1 MQLNSAT
8 FRLALMLCSILSI
21 FAGSIDFSQAD
32 TEVYE
37 HLTAPEVKS
46 MIEDNST
53 LLVNVLTNVEFDM
66 QHISG
71 SVNIPIVELETTDKL
86 PKDVD
91 SPLIF
96 YCMGMR

>member
-1 MQLNSAT
+1 MQWNPAI
-8 FRLALMLCSILSI
+8 FRLAFMLCSILSI
-21 FAGSIDFSQAD
+21 CVGSIDFSRA
-32 TEVYE
+32 EHEAYE

-46 MIEDNST
+46 MIENNET
-53 LLVNVLTNVEFDM
+53 LLVHVLTSVEFDM

-86 PKDVD
+86 PKDHD
-91 SPLIF
+91 IPLIF